1 MAIHD
6 GLERK
11 KGGENMHKRWFT
23 SSALGVALLLWSVG
37 AASAANPKAEIT
49 ALEHKLIAATTTDE
63 VMGFQDEK
71 NIVLYDY
78 VVPLQ
83 CVGGKAV
90 RANFEKFFG
99 SAKEV
104 KGTFVSL
111 RVEANGKLG
120 IVHSIQ
126 HFTWTD
132 KDGKPGE
139 GTFRVTDAWQKT
151 KDGWKIFHTHVSFPL
166 NAESGK
172 AEMNL
177 KE

>member
-1 MAIHD
+1 MSQ
-6 GLERK
+6 RF
-11 KGGENMHKRWFT
+11 FT
-23 SSALGVALLLWSVG
+23 RSALGATFLLWSIS
-37 AASAANPKAEIT
+37 SAAAATPQAEIT

-63 VMGFQDEK
+63 AMRFQDEK

-99 SAKEV
+99 STKDV
-104 KGTFVSL
+104 KGNFVTL
-111 RVEANGKLG
+111 HVEANGKLG
-120 IVHSIQ
+120 IAHSIQ

-151 KDGWKIFHTHVSFPL
+151 KAGWKIFHTHVSFPL